1 MQARFTLSLVLAAAL
16 VARADARQSPSQAVP
31 APPTFGARTE
41 AVLVDVN
48 VTDRKGR
55 PVTNLSQADFQVF
68 EDNTPQVILTFDRRV
83 PEPSAPVG
91 RAAAAAGLGP
101 ATGGGKSTSTSS
113 QQGPSLTALAFD
125 HLSADSRTLAY
136 QAAQRF
142 LRERQADE
150 LAGVFIVDQALRV
163 VAPYTTD
170 GLKLSSAVETVGE
183 AATSSLGRERLGRF
197 EQIAVPSETPAVAG
211 AEEVGRSA
219 DQHPYIDPVANAQS
233 AGDHALVAEIE
244 AMTRMDQSYREIQ
257 NEIRGAATFN
267 ALLALVD
274 SLAAIPG
281 RKSVIYFSEGLTVP
295 SSQEARF
302 RAIIH
307 TANRS
312 NVTVYT
318 VDAMGLRVQSDQQ
331 ATLRSVQEYGA
342 MGVGDVE
349 RRGKFLDALEDNERV
364 LKQDPA
370 VSLGIL
376 ADQTGGLLIN
386 NTNDLE
392 DGVGRIN
399 QDRRNY
405 YLLSYQSTNPALDG
419 RFHRIS
425 VRLKNPALTVRARSG
440 YVAVPMAGVA
450 PVFDYELPAIEA
462 FGQSPMPAAFPF
474 ESIPS
479 SVPLPGRPGL
489 AMLSV
494 TVPGTSLLLVGD
506 EKQQR
511 YGGGAVIVA
520 RVVDASGKV
529 VKKVSQQYR
538 LSGELTEAKSLAA
551 KTLSFL
557 RMVDLD
563 PGTYRVDAAVYD
575 SGGQQA
581 SVVSQPLTIPPAT
594 RTMVGD
600 LLVIDHAERMT
611 PDQIANS
618 PNPLISDGLLIKP
631 TLTPKI
637 VKRNRPDLDFA
648 LPLALS
654 PNESAPPAKLA
665 LLSKSGGS
673 LATIAL
679 SLGMA
684 DGDGRVL
691 AIGHVPLDKV
701 PPGSY
706 LLQVTVGA
714 GDDAQVRR
722 TALIVVE

>member
-1 MQARFTLSLVLAAAL
+1 
-16 VARADARQSPSQAVP
+16 
-31 APPTFGARTE
+31 
-41 AVLVDVN
+41 
-48 VTDRKGR
+48 
-55 PVTNLSQADFQVF
+55 
-68 EDNTPQVILTFDRRV
+68 
-83 PEPSAPVG
+83 
-91 RAAAAAGLGP
+91 
-101 ATGGGKSTSTSS
+101 
-113 QQGPSLTALAFD
+113 
-125 HLSADSRTLAY
+125 
-136 QAAQRF
+136 
-142 LRERQADE
+142 
-150 LAGVFIVDQALRV
+150 
-163 VAPYTTD
+163 
-170 GLKLSSAVETVGE
+170 
-183 AATSSLGRERLGRF
+183 
-197 EQIAVPSETPAVAG
+197 
-211 AEEVGRSA
+211 
-219 DQHPYIDPVANAQS
+219 
-233 AGDHALVAEIE
+233 
-244 AMTRMDQSYREIQ
+244 
-257 NEIRGAATFN
+257 
-267 ALLALVD
+267 
-274 SLAAIPG
+274 
-281 RKSVIYFSEGLTVP
+281 
-295 SSQEARF
+295 
-302 RAIIH
+302 
-307 TANRS
+307 
-312 NVTVYT
+312 
-318 VDAMGLRVQSDQQ
+318 MGLRVQSDQQ

-349 RRGKFLDALEDNERV
+349 RRGKFLDALENNERV

-392 DGVGRIN
+392 DGVSRVN
-399 QDRRNY
+399 TDRRNY

-419 RFHRIS
+419 RFHRIN
-425 VRLKNPALTVRARSG
+425 VRVKNPALTVRARSG
-440 YVAVPMAGVA
+440 YVAVPMASVA

-462 FGQSPMPAAFPF
+462 FGQSPMPTAFPF
-474 ESIPS
+474 DSIPS
-479 SVPLPGRPGL
+479 SVPLPGRPGM

-538 LSGELTEAKSLAA
+538 LSGDLAEAKSLGA

-575 SGGQQA
+575 SGGQKA

-594 RTMVGD
+594 KTMVGD

-611 PDQIANS
+611 PEEIASS

-637 VKRNRPDLDFA
+637 AKRERPDIAFA
-648 LPLALS
+648 LPLSLS

-665 LLSKSGGS
+665 LLSKSGEA
-673 LATIAL
+673 LAAVAL

-684 DGDGRVL
+684 DGEGRVL

-706 LLQVTVGA
+706 ELQVTVGSGA
-714 GDDAQVRR
+714 EAQVRR
-722 TALIVVE
+722 ASLTVVE

>member
-1 MQARFTLSLVLAAAL
+1 MYVRLVLSFVIAAAL
-16 VARADARQSPSQAVP
+16 VARADARQSPSQASP

-55 PVTNLSQADFQVF
+55 PVTNLTQADFQVF
-68 EDNTPQVILTFDRRV
+68 EDNTPQTILTFDRRA
-83 PEPSAPVG
+83 PEPNAPVG
-91 RAAAAAGLGP
+91 HAAAAAGLGP
-101 ATGGGKSTSTSS
+101 GTGGGRSTSTSS
-113 QQGPSLTALAFD
+113 QQGPSIVALAFD
-125 HLSADSRTLAY
+125 HLSSDSRTLAY

-142 LRERQADE
+142 LKERQADE

-170 GLKLSSAVETVGE
+170 GGKLSAAVQTVGE
-183 AATSSLGRERLGRF
+183 AATSSLGRERLGRL
-197 EQIAVPSETPAVAG
+197 EQIAVPSDIPAVAG

-219 DQHPYIDPVANAQS
+219 DQHPYIDPVANAES
-233 AGDHALVAEIE
+233 AGDHALVAELQ
-244 AMTRMDQSYREIQ
+244 AMIRMDQSYREIQ

-274 SLAAIPG
+274 SLAEVPG

-392 DGVGRIN
+392 DGVGRIDT
-399 QDRRNY
+399 DRRNY
-405 YLLSYQSTNPALDG
+405 YLLSYQSTNPTLDG

-425 VRLKNPALTVRARSG
+425 VRVKNPVLTVRARSG
-440 YVAVPMAGVA
+440 YVAAPMADVA

-462 FGQSPMPAAFPF
+462 FGQSPMPTAFSF
-474 ESIPS
+474 DVIPS

-489 AMLSV
+489 ALLSV

-520 RVVDASGKV
+520 RVVDATGKV
-529 VKKVSQQYR
+529 VKKVSQQYQ
-538 LSGELTEAKSLAA
+538 LSGDLVDVKSLGA

-557 RMVDLD
+557 RMVDLG
-563 PGTYRVDAAVYD
+563 PGAYRVDAAVYD
-575 SGGQQA
+575 SGGQKA
-581 SVVSQPLTIPPAT
+581 SVVSQPLTIPPPT
-594 RTMVGD
+594 KTMVGD
-600 LLVIDHAERMT
+600 LLVIDHAEKLT
-611 PDQIANS
+611 PDQIASS

-631 TLTPKI
+631 TLTPTISKHE
-637 VKRNRPDLDFA
+637 RPDLAFA
-648 LPLALS
+648 LPLSLA

-665 LLSKSGGS
+665 LLSRSGDA

-679 SLGMA
+679 SLGMSDA
-684 DGDGRVL
+684 DGRVL

-701 PPGSY
+701 PVGHY
-706 LLQVTVGA
+706 ELQVTVGV
-714 GDDAQVRR
+714 GDSAQVRR
-722 TALIVVE
+722 APLTVVE

>member
-1 MQARFTLSLVLAAAL
+1 MYARVLLSLVIAAAL
-16 VARADARQSPSQAVP
+16 VVRADARQSPSQASP
-31 APPTFGARTE
+31 ASPTFGARAE

-55 PVTNLSQADFQVF
+55 PVTNLTQADFQVF
-68 EDNTPQVILTFDRRV
+68 EDNTPQTILTFDRRA
-83 PEPSAPVG
+83 PEPLAPVG

-101 ATGGGKSTSTSS
+101 GTGGKSTSTSS
-113 QQGPSLTALAFD
+113 QQGPSITALAFD

-136 QAAQRF
+136 QAALRF
-142 LRERQADE
+142 LRDRQPDE
-150 LAGVFIVDQALRV
+150 LAGVFIVDQGLRV

-170 GLKLSSAVETVGE
+170 NGKLSAAVQTVGE
-183 AATSSLGRERLGRF
+183 AATSSLGRERLGRL
-197 EQIAVPSETPAVAG
+197 EQIAVPSDTPVVAG

-233 AGDHALVAEIE
+233 AGDHALVAELE
-244 AMTRMDQSYREIQ
+244 AMIRMDQSYREIQ

-274 SLAAIPG
+274 SLAAVPG
-281 RKSVIYFSEGLTVP
+281 RKSVIYFSEGLTIP
-295 SSQEARF
+295 SSQEPRF

-331 ATLRSVQEYGA
+331 AASRSVQEYGA

-399 QDRRNY
+399 TDRRNY

-419 RFHRIS
+419 RFHRIT
-425 VRLKNPALTVRARSG
+425 VHVNNPALTVRARSG
-440 YVAVPMAGVA
+440 YVAVAMADVA

-462 FGQSPMPAAFPF
+462 FGKAPAPAEFPF
-474 ESIPS
+474 ELIPS

-494 TVPGTSLLLVGD
+494 VVPGTSLVLLGD

-520 RVVDASGKV
+520 RVTDAGGKV
-529 VKKVSQQYR
+529 VRKVSQQYR
-538 LSGELTEAKSLAA
+538 LAGDLADAKSLGA

-557 RMVDLD
+557 RLVDLD
-563 PGTYRVDAAVYD
+563 PGTYRVDVAVYD
-575 SGGQQA
+575 SGGEKA
-581 SVVSQPLTIPPAT
+581 SVISRPLTIPPPT
-594 RTMVGD
+594 KTMVGD

-611 PDQIANS
+611 PDEIANS

-631 TLTPKI
+631 TLNLRISKHD
-637 VKRNRPDLDFA
+637 RPDIAFA
-648 LPLALS
+648 LPLALA
-654 PNESAPPAKLA
+654 PNETAPPAQLA
-665 LLSKSGGS
+665 LLSRSGDS
-673 LATIAL
+673 LTAIAL
-679 SLGMA
+679 SLGNA

-701 PPGSY
+701 PAGTY
-706 LLQVTVGA
+706 ELQVTVGS

-722 TALIVVE
+722 APLTVVD